1 MAFEPRGKVAVLV
14 EAMRAAPEKLIW
26 SASEVATVMEVPRG
40 NLPAYL
46 RASIDHRMVFQK
58 VEDGRSFYSLQPF
71 EPVTPAKLLIPT
83 MKKPGDW
90 VPPVMTPPR
99 GTTGYV
105 PRQPLPEPLHQG
117 VAPQPA
123 VAASVVADVEKKP
136 EPADPSK
143 VRRRAAPAPEPEV
156 EAEQVPEAFHVC
168 RWLDGDIDLYGLL
181 ETEDGAMRIPAGK
194 VPQLL
199 KLLGGVPT

>member
-1 MAFEPRGKVAVLV
+1 M
-14 EAMRAAPEKLIW
+14 
-26 SASEVATVMEVPRG
+26 
-40 NLPAYL
+40 
-46 RASIDHRMVFQK
+46 
-58 VEDGRSFYSLQPF
+58 
-71 EPVTPAKLLIPT
+71 
-83 MKKPGDW
+83 
-90 VPPVMTPPR
+90 
-99 GTTGYV
+99 
-105 PRQPLPEPLHQG
+105 
-117 VAPQPA
+117 
-123 VAASVVADVEKKP
+123 ADVEKKP

-156 EAEQVPEAFHVC
+156 EAEQVPEAFNVC